1 VRPELRFL
9 VYITISG
16 GFGYR
21 RVVGGSGTKMPAA
34 AMADAKSDRL
44 PTNQSRLTK
53 PITASTPKPPAIHNR
68 NTASESPNG

>member
-1 VRPELRFL
+1 
-9 VYITISG
+9 
-16 GFGYR
+16 
-21 RVVGGSGTKMPAA
+21 MPAA

>member
-1 VRPELRFL
+1 
-9 VYITISG
+9 
-16 GFGYR
+16 
-21 RVVGGSGTKMPAA
+21 MPAA

-53 PITASTPKPPAIHNR
+53 PITASTPKPPAIYNR